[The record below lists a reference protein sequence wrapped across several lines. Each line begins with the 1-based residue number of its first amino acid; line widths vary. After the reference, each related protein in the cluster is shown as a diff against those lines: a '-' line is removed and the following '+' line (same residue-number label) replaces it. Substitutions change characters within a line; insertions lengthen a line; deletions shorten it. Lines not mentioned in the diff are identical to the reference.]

1 MTSPVTHSDTN
12 SHETL
17 DESKQA
23 LETLV
28 SSLLDNQASLRKVG
42 EESKNPML
50 KEIFLAESLERAGYR
65 GAIETILHQEGVH
78 DIEEKTTIGGSL
90 RRTWAEVKTTL
101 GGGDHALL
109 ATAAQAEGALMKDY
123 AKALDTPQPLPIRQL
138 IVSQYAEVQGNA
150 DFIKA
155 ARESKEIS

>member
-1 MTSPVTHSDTN
+1 MTHPVTHTDTN

-17 DESKQA
+17 DESVQA
-23 LETLV
+23 LETLT

-42 EESKNPML
+42 EESKNALL
-50 KEIFLAESLERAGYR
+50 KEIFLAESLERARYR

-78 DIEEKTTIGGSL
+78 DIEESTTVGGSL
-90 RRTWAEVKTTL
+90 RRTWAEVKSVL
-101 GGGDHALL
+101 GGGDRTLL
-109 ATAAQAEGALMKDY
+109 ATAGQAEAALMKDY

-138 IVSQYAEVQGNA
+138 IVSQYVEVQSNA

-155 ARESKEIS
+155 ARESGEIF